1 MEAKEAGTETAVQS
15 EGKKSVVISPPN
27 FRTAEFKL
35 IGTAPLVIHRMSEKY
50 RNEQRQ
56 KIMTGKPSGSKKQR
70 EAQDP
75 KEICNLSR
83 YIAKDGWDGI
93 HAGAFRNALISA
105 CRLVG
110 FKMTLAKLSIFI
122 VQDGWDAK
130 EPQIPLVR
138 IHGAKYVLQEDVV
151 RMADGT
157 PNLSFRPAYHDWSVK
172 LQIRWDA
179 DQFTL
184 KDIAN
189 LLSRVGLQVG
199 LCEGRADSKNSAG
212 MGWGSFRLA
221 E

>member
-1 MEAKEAGTETAVQS
+1 MEKEQKTL
-15 EGKKSVVISPPN
+15 VVSAPN
-27 FRTAEFKL
+27 FKYGVFEL

-56 KIMTGKPSGSKKQR
+56 KISTGKPAGSKKTR

-75 KEICNLSR
+75 KNIYNDAR
-83 YIAKDGWDGI
+83 YVSKDGWDGI

-110 FKMTLAKLSIFI
+110 FKMTLAKLSLF
-122 VQDGWDAK
+122 VEQDGWDAK

-138 IHGAKYVLQEDVV
+138 IYGKSILQEDVV

-157 PNLSFRPAYHDWSVK
+157 PNLSFRPAYHDWKIK
-172 LQIRWDA
+172 LNIRWDA
-179 DQFTL
+179 DQFTIG
-184 KDIAN
+184 DVAN
-189 LLSRVGLQVG
+189 LISRVGLQVG
-199 LCEGRADSKNSAG
+199 IGEGRPDSKNSTG
-212 MGWGSFRLA
+212 MGWGLFKLGDKKS